1 MSNIR
6 SRQELEYKVVTLM
19 RQGLSRRA
27 IARAQGI
34 SRNTVRK
41 ILVRH
46 KKRREQGQ
54 PALSP
59 GPTRVP
65 RTTKLDSHHKKIAQ
79 LLSEYPD
86 ITAQRVFE
94 ELGEAG
100 YDGGYT
106 QVREYVRKVRPRPRI
121 TPSAPTPTYGP
132 GKMAESDWSPYTID
146 FTCTGLQVVQA
157 FAYVL
162 CQCRRKSFGLF
173 ERSDFYALC
182 DGHVQTFDRFDGA
195 AESCKYDGQK
205 AVILG
210 WEGRQPLFNPRF
222 LAFSSYYEF
231 RPRAC
236 RPNHP
241 NDKPHVERA
250 FWEFE
255 RSFLNGRSFRDLE
268 DMRQQLRRWERNTCD
283 RRTHKKL
290 KRTPLSMFAEEAP
303 HLVPLPRH
311 PYDTARV
318 IYRVCSIDGFVCWD
332 GNRYA
337 VPYDHITDILPVRV
351 TQHELFVYA
360 ADLRCVARHEL
371 APRSAGLDI
380 APQGIH
386 PQPWKKRGADRD
398 QLAEAFLQMGQPA
411 GEFFSAM
418 AAAVPRLCG
427 YHARQI
433 LVMRQRYS
441 TAAVCAA
448 LSHAR
453 TFGAFDHNAV
463 ARILAARSAPRT
475 LAEYVTEDATR
486 RLAARLGDAET
497 NPRDLTEY
505 DRLPVLSP
513 SPKEASCP
521 DEKHPNHHQTKSSSD
536 SGDTSSSSD

>member
-1 MSNIR
+1 
-6 SRQELEYKVVTLM
+6 VTLL
-19 RQGLSRRA
+19 RDGLSRRA
-27 IARAQGI
+27 IARALGI

-46 KKRREQGQ
+46 AKRREQGQ

-59 GPTRVP
+59 TPTRAA
-65 RTTKLDSHHKKIAQ
+65 RTTKLDSHQAKIAQ

-106 QVREYVRKVRPRPRI
+106 QVREYVRKVRPRPHI
-121 TPSAPTPTYGP
+121 TPSAQTPTYGP

-146 FTCTGLQVVQA
+146 FTCAGLQEVQT
-157 FAYVL
+157 FAYVT
-162 CQCRRKSFGLF
+162 CFSRRKGFGLF
-173 ERSDFYALC
+173 ERNDFYALC
-182 DGHVQTFDRFDGA
+182 DGHVQTFDRFEGV

-236 RPNHP
+236 RPKHP

-283 RRTHKKL
+283 QRTHKKL
-290 KRTPLSMFAEEAP
+290 KRTPLEMFAEEAP
-303 HLVPLPRH
+303 HLVPLPKH

-337 VPYDHITDILPVRV
+337 VPYDHITDILPMRV
-351 TQHELFVYA
+351 TQNELFVYA

-371 APRSAGLDI
+371 APRSAGLDVDP
-380 APQGIH
+380 AGVH
-386 PQPWKKRGADRD
+386 PPPWKKRGADRD
-398 QLAEAFLQMGQPA
+398 QLAEAFVQMGEPA
-411 GEFFSAM
+411 GEFFKSM
-418 AAAVPRLCG
+418 AASVPRLCG

-433 LVMRQRYS
+433 LVLRERYS
-441 TAAVCAA
+441 TADVCAA

-475 LAEYVTEDATR
+475 LAEYVTEDAAR
-486 RLAARLGDAET
+486 RLAAQLGDAET

-505 DRLPVLSP
+505 DRLPALSP

-521 DEKHPNHHQTKSSSD
+521 DENHPSHRRTRSSSD